1 MASTVY
7 FWNLR
12 ASMKAPYDQRI
23 RRLLERTGFSG
34 HVASGELAAVKIHF
48 GERGVTGHVQPLMVR
63 PILEGLVRAGAK
75 PFLTDASTLYVGQR
89 GEAVSHAMQAAL
101 HGFDPLLLGAPVIIA
116 DGLKGA
122 SQVAL
127 PVPGGKHFQE
137 AFIAADIAE
146 ADLLVSI
153 NHLKGHELAGFGGAL
168 KNIGMGAASKQG
180 KMHQHVTTGP
190 LVDAAAC
197 KGCGACAGICS
208 AQALALVDAL
218 DGALDG
224 VLDDALDA
232 SPKKPRQT
240 IRLDN
245 DLCRGCGAC
254 FLACKNGGLTI
265 NWQTDVAEFLERM
278 MEYAAALLLSRPK
291 PSLHITFVTNV
302 TPDCDCM
309 GFSDAPI
316 CPDIGVL
323 ASLDPVAI
331 DQAGIDLVN
340 KAEPL
345 WPSHLPANLKA
356 GQDKFLALRPSLPPA
371 LGLDYAEA
379 LGLGSREYELVAL

>member
-23 RRLLERTGFSG
+23 RRLLERTGFAG

-63 PILEGLVRAGAK
+63 PILQELSRAGAR

-101 HGFDPLLLGAPVIIA
+101 HGYDPLLMGAPVIIA

-122 SQVAL
+122 SQVSL
-127 PVPGGKHFQE
+127 PVPGGKHFKE

-180 KMHQHVTTGP
+180 KMQQHVTTGP
-190 LVDAAAC
+190 QVDEAAC
-197 KGCGACAGICS
+197 KGCGACVGICA
-208 AQALALVDAL
+208 AQALALVDGSEGGSEGGLA
-218 DGALDG
+218 GKKH
-224 VLDDALDA
+224 VLLNLDA
-232 SPKKPRQT
+232 
-240 IRLDN
+240 
-245 DLCRGCGAC
+245 CRGCGAC

-265 NWQTDVAEFLERM
+265 NWQTDVAQFLERM
-278 MEYAAALLLSRPK
+278 MEYAAAVLLARPK

-316 CPDIGVL
+316 CPDIG
-323 ASLDPVAI
+323 
-331 DQAGIDLVN
+331 
-340 KAEPL
+340 
-345 WPSHLPANLKA
+345 
-356 GQDKFLALRPSLPPA
+356 
-371 LGLDYAEA
+371 
-379 LGLGSREYELVAL
+379 

>member
-1 MASTVY
+1 MASPVY

-23 RRLLERTGFSG
+23 HRLLGRTGFAA
-34 HVASGELAAVKIHF
+34 HVVGGELAAVKIHF

-63 PILEGLVRAGAK
+63 PILLELIRAGAR

-101 HGFDPLLLGAPVIIA
+101 HGYDPLLLGAPVIIA

-127 PVPGGKHFQE
+127 PVPRGKHFTE

-180 KMHQHVTTGP
+180 KMQQHVTTGP
-190 LVDAAAC
+190 LVDTAAC
-197 KGCGACAGICS
+197 KGCGACVGICS
-208 AQALALVDAL
+208 AKALALADAL
-218 DGALDG
+218 DSTPD
-224 VLDDALDA
+224 
-232 SPKKPRQT
+232 KPRQV
-240 IRLDN
+240 IRLDSA
-245 DLCRGCGAC
+245 LCRGCGAC
-254 FLACKNGGLTI
+254 FLACKHGGLTI
-265 NWQTDVAEFLERM
+265 NWQTDVAAFLERM

-340 KAEPL
+340 RAEPL
-345 WPSHLPANLKA
+345 WPSHLPPGLKA

-371 LGLDYAEA
+371 MGLDYAEA
-379 LGLGSREYELVAL
+379 LGLGSRAYELVAL

>member
-1 MASTVY
+1 MASQVY

-12 ASMKAPYDQRI
+12 ASMKAPYGMRI
-23 RRLLERTGFSG
+23 RRLLERTGFAG
-34 HVASGELAAVKIHF
+34 HVAGGELTAVKIHF

-63 PILEGLVRAGAK
+63 PILDELARAGAR

-89 GEAVSHAMQAAL
+89 GEAVSHAMQAAR
-101 HGFDPLLLGAPVIIA
+101 HGYDPLLLNAPVIIA
-116 DGLKGA
+116 DGLKGG

-127 PVPGGKHFQE
+127 PVPGGHHFQE
-137 AFIAADIAE
+137 AYIAEAIAE

-168 KNIGMGAASKQG
+168 KNLGMGAASKQG
-180 KMHQHVTTGP
+180 KMLQHVTTGP
-190 LVDAAAC
+190 KVDIVAC
-197 KGCGACAGICS
+197 KGCGACVSVCA
-208 AQALALVDAL
+208 AQALALVDGLVSL
-218 DGALDG
+218 DN
-224 VLDDALDA
+224 
-232 SPKKPRQT
+232 PNPEKPRQT
-240 IRLDN
+240 IRLDQSR
-245 DLCRGCGAC
+245 CVGCGAC

-265 NWQTDVAEFLERM
+265 DWQTDVQGFLERM

-291 PSLHITFVTNV
+291 PSLHVTFVTSV

-340 KAEPL
+340 RAEPL
-345 WPSHLPANLKA
+345 WPSHLPKGLQA
-356 GQDKFLALRPSLPPA
+356 GQDKFLALHPNLPPA
-371 LGLDYAEA
+371 MGLDYAEA
-379 LGLGSREYELVAL
+379 LGLGSRAYELVAM

>member
-1 MASTVY
+1 VASQVY

-12 ASMKAPYDQRI
+12 ASMKAPYAMRI
-23 RRLLERTGFSG
+23 RRLLEHTGFAKQVQG
-34 HVASGELAAVKIHF
+34 GELTAVKIHF
-48 GERGVTGHVQPLMVR
+48 GEGGVTGHVQPLMVL
-63 PILEGLVRAGAK
+63 PILAELARAGAR

-89 GEAVSHAMQAAL
+89 GEAVSHAMQAAR
-101 HGFDPLLLGAPVIIA
+101 HGYDPLLLGAPVIIA

-190 LVDAAAC
+190 KVDLAAC
-197 KGCGACAGICS
+197 KGCGACVDICA
-208 AQALALVDAL
+208 AQALALVDGLEGHKRVQL
-218 DGALDG
+218 DLEA
-224 VLDDALDA
+224 
-232 SPKKPRQT
+232 
-240 IRLDN
+240 
-245 DLCRGCGAC
+245 CRGCGAC

>member
-1 MASTVY
+1 MASQVY

-23 RRLLERTGFSG
+23 RRLLERTGFAG
-34 HVASGELAAVKIHF
+34 HVAGGELTAVKIHF
-48 GERGVTGHVQPLMVR
+48 GERGVTSHVQPLMVR
-63 PILEGLVRAGAK
+63 PILDELARAGAR

-89 GEAVSHAMQAAL
+89 GEAVSHAMQAAR
-101 HGFDPLLLGAPVIIA
+101 HGYDPLLLGAPVIIA
-116 DGLKGA
+116 DGLKGG

-127 PVPGGKHFQE
+127 PVPGGKHFKE
-137 AFIAADIAE
+137 AFIAEAIAE

-190 LVDAAAC
+190 KVDSAAC
-197 KGCGACAGICS
+197 KGCGACVGICA
-208 AQALALVDAL
+208 AQALTLVDAL
-218 DGALDG
+218 EGGLG
-224 VLDDALDA
+224 GRQHVLLNLEA
-232 SPKKPRQT
+232 
-240 IRLDN
+240 
-245 DLCRGCGAC
+245 CRGCGAC

-265 NWQTDVAEFLERM
+265 DWQTDVQGFLERM

-291 PSLHITFVTNV
+291 PSLHVTFVTAV

-340 KAEPL
+340 RAEPL
-345 WPSHLPANLKA
+345 WPSHLPKGLKA
-356 GQDKFLALRPSLPPA
+356 GQDKFLALHPNLPPA
-371 LGLDYAEA
+371 MGLDYAEA
-379 LGLGSREYELVAL
+379 LGLGSRDYELVAL